1 MKQKM
6 IFGQSA
12 PAPRTTILSAALI
25 ALACALPVG
34 VLLWIVEWLW
44 L

>member
-1 MKQKM
+1 MKKQT
-6 IFGQSA
+6 IYGQSA
-12 PAPRTTILSAALI
+12 PAPRPTLLAAALL

-34 VLLWIVEWLW
+34 VALWIIEALW